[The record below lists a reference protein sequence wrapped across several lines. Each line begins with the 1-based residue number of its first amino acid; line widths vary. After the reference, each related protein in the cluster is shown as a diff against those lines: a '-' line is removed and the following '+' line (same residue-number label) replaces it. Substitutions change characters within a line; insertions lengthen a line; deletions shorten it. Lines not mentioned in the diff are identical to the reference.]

1 MRRDSDFEN
10 VLSSTLERIEMASR
24 VEPFFA
30 MSAKHLVFNFCPAI
44 FGQIAVGELP
54 PSSICRDEHAKDT
67 VMAHFFWPMTSK
79 QETSWRMPP
88 EKESIASSFDDSSRL
103 VLVSCYCEA
112 FFQKFLLGAMGFAHE
127 VVDLEMD
134 AKVANSQL
142 MEKHM
147 GRVPE
152 APTGPMPS
160 LPPKTS
166 SMKASD
172 SQKEKINLESRGSC
186 DFQPMIAFKASSAV
200 EKFMV
205 RDVRQ
210 DICHFVLCCGDVLM
224 VLGDRKQLFDVNCFC
239 GDHFGWKI
247 LS

>member
-1 MRRDSDFEN
+1 MSWDSSFEKGILILKMFYLALWRGLKWQVGLN
-10 VLSSTLERIEMASR
+10 HFLPCQQSTWYSTFALQFLGKLLWANCLR
-24 VEPFFA
+24 VQ
-30 MSAKHLVFNFCPAI
+30 SAETNMQKTLLWPI
-44 FGQIAVGELP
+44 
-54 PSSICRDEHAKDT
+54 
-67 VMAHFFWPMTSK
+67 FFWPMTSK

-210 DICHFVLCCGDVLM
+210 DICHFCFVL
-224 VLGDRKQLFDVNCFC
+224 
-239 GDHFGWKI
+239 W
-247 LS
+247 